1 MTLHPSPT
9 AWRSLLYV
17 PAHNQKLIEGASKRG
32 ADAIVLDLEDGV
44 PPQRKEE
51 ARNSLRD
58 AVRRVSPGSKDV
70 FVRINRLWGLAW
82 RDLEVAAATP
92 IAGILLPKVEQAAHI
107 TVIADYLSE
116 LEVASGRDKPIR
128 LIPLIESARGI
139 RSIDKILT
147 ASPRVCAVI
156 PGNEDLAN
164 DLQVS
169 PDPEIMLHTHMPII
183 LAARAAG
190 ITLLGVIGSSAN
202 FRDLGGYKQR
212 VQLTKTWGFEGA
224 TCIHPTQVPI
234 LNEVFAP
241 SDMDIARARAIVT
254 AFNAAGG
261 NPVSLAGT
269 MIDLPIFERA
279 RRLLR
284 TAGEQ

>member
-17 PAHNQKLIEGASKRG
+17 PAHNQKFIEGASKRG

-44 PPQRKEE
+44 PPQCKEE